1 MPSDAAALIA
11 QLREHPKVCAM
22 FGIAIEPSIYGPPD
36 EAVTVE
42 RGKFAFGGKSFDE
55 PIRTFRRWL
64 TGACVEKCDELGIV
78 LDQEETEFR
87 MWYWFNRNT
96 LRSDQHAY
104 DTRLGAALAALESHD
119 A

>member
-11 QLREHPKVCAM
+11 TLREHPKVCAM

-64 TGACVEKCDELGIV
+64 TGACVEWCIANGIM
-78 LDQEETEFR
+78 LPEQCFAEWDIHDADG
-87 MWYWFNRNT
+87 NT
-96 LRSDQHAY
+96 
-104 DTRLGAALAALESHD
+104 TRYPTFLAAALAALERHD
-119 A
+119 G